1 MATFAASGIPYRTF
15 AATLTAPVQA
25 EHEINNAGPT
35 EPLAQASRANA
46 FPLLM
51 AALPEVTQFPMPHPF
66 VALDIA
72 PAARTT
78 PSPRAKEPSPNT
90 GTTPPA
96 PKQNDTLSEAQ
107 PLAVFRLPASK
118 KAVTHKLNRHTSV
131 PNGGGDRTTPLAA
144 VFRTLQVESPARQDR
159 SVPHSQL
166 QNILR
171 RL

>member
-1 MATFAASGIPYRTF
+1 MATFAASTLPYRTF
-15 AATLTAPVQA
+15 AATLSAPAQA

-35 EPLAQASRANA
+35 EPLAEARRVNA
-46 FPLLM
+46 FPLLI
-51 AALPEVTQFPMPHPF
+51 ASLPEVTQFTMPHPF
-66 VALDIA
+66 VAQDIA

-78 PSPRAKEPSPNT
+78 PSPGAKEPSPNT
-90 GTTPPA
+90 KTTPPA
-96 PKQNDTLSEAQ
+96 PKQIDTISEAQ

-118 KAVTHKLNRHTSV
+118 TVVTHKLNPHTAV
-131 PNGGGDRTTPLAA
+131 PNGSSDRTTPLAA

-159 SVPHSQL
+159 MVPPSQL